1 MCHLMYRLAGRIFV
15 AVILVMVIA
24 LMASV
29 RVAAGSSAERT
40 FPKLRSF
47 YAMISFLTTATIDQ
61 TTCGPPTYPC
71 ARRDLHVAQLPD
83 PIPNIGGVRGE
94 GTIVRDPDFGTE
106 IVRVTDVNTDPHLK
120 ACAAQHSYCLTSF
133 VTAGGG
139 SAYADVWNTDD
150 TLFEVASTGGAT
162 YILGWDPA
170 HLAVSRPFANIYP
183 ERGGLWFPFVG
194 LQWSRVNPNWIY
206 GVQNTRLV
214 KYDLTDR
221 TKAPVAHLLF
231 DFAGAKNCLPV
242 GFNAT
247 WHSAMNVGTADQSFS
262 VAFSNTGGQ
271 EIGVYVAVYKVGSG
285 CSLLNTA
292 TGRVTGSWG
301 QVGTISVPY
310 RFSRCRLDVYDR
322 AAKLVSSTAA
332 VPQNLNRKNRFASPT
347 AQ

>member
-1 MCHLMYRLAGRIFV
+1 MYRLAGRIFV

-133 VTAGGG
+133 VTAGGQRVRERLE
-139 SAYADVWNTDD
+139 Y
-150 TLFEVASTGGAT
+150 ER
-162 YILGWDPA
+162 YI
-170 HLAVSRPFANIYP
+170 V
-183 ERGGLWFPFVG
+183 
-194 LQWSRVNPNWIY
+194 
-206 GVQNTRLV
+206 
-214 KYDLTDR
+214 
-221 TKAPVAHLLF
+221 
-231 DFAGAKNCLPV
+231 
-242 GFNAT
+242 
-247 WHSAMNVGTADQSFS
+247 
-262 VAFSNTGGQ
+262 
-271 EIGVYVAVYKVGSG
+271 
-285 CSLLNTA
+285 
-292 TGRVTGSWG
+292 
-301 QVGTISVPY
+301 
-310 RFSRCRLDVYDR
+310 
-322 AAKLVSSTAA
+322 
-332 VPQNLNRKNRFASPT
+332 
-347 AQ
+347 